1 MCVSVCVCGKMD
13 SNFSR
18 ALNFAQVQ
26 LDVEDTEKM
35 WICNL
40 CNQNITTIWTYWLL

>member
-1 MCVSVCVCGKMD
+1 LMT
-13 SNFSR
+13 FYFF
-18 ALNFAQVQ
+18 FANIYNYI
-26 LDVEDTEKM
+26 LHVEDREKM